1 MAAPSVPYRLHVR
14 TLDRAGCPD
23 LHPAFVRLL
32 DASPRRSLGWWEFAP
47 IADALRQQGY
57 GRGLDVINLLR
68 GDSPTS
74 IASMCKILSISAPT
88 AKKRFREAWD
98 AAYDQ
103 FSATYPGKIRTPFYA
118 ELWARDY

>member
-1 MAAPSVPYRLHVR
+1 MITPSVPYRLHVR

-32 DASPRRSLGWWEFAP
+32 DQSPRRSLGWWEFAP

-57 GRGLDVINLLR
+57 GKGLDAIALLR
-68 GDSPTS
+68 GTPSVS
-74 IASMCKILSISAPT
+74 IESMCKILTISAST
-88 AKKRFREAWD
+88 AKKRFKETWN

-103 FSATYPGKIRTPFYA
+103 YQEHYPGKIRTPFYA
-118 ELWARDY
+118 ELWGQQ

>member
-1 MAAPSVPYRLHVR
+1 MTPIVPYRLHVR

-32 DASPRRSLGWWEFAP
+32 DQLPRRTRDWWEFPP
-47 IADALRQQGY
+47 IAEDLRQQGY
-57 GRGLDVINLLR
+57 WRGLDVIGLLR
-68 GDSPTS
+68 GNPPTT

-88 AKKRFREAWD
+88 AKKRFKETWN

-103 FSATYPGKIRTPFYA
+103 FHDRYPGKIRTPFYA
-118 ELWARDY
+118 ELWATR